1 MRLRVRV
8 KVGVGAKVGIRVTD
22 LHALEL
28 LGGQLEG
35 RVVAL
40 VKVRG

>member
-1 MRLRVRV
+1 MRVRV

-28 LGGQLEG
+28 LGYPYPYP
-35 RVVAL
+35 
-40 VKVRG
+40 